1 LERRLKARSTRWSR
15 HRYRPCRRFCK
26 KLLSSPKHCVVFVV
40 LPTKY
45 PDSLFAA
52 AHRSGRLPAMEPQVL
67 VSLASAAV
75 AILVSSITTL
85 LSLRTQRE
93 NTRTTLDV
101 QERLPVAQEQ
111 ALRERSRAQDL
122 RDKRV
127 HPHISL
133 IKWAER
139 LLAALTE
146 MNEDS
151 NPYLSL
157 QDWNMRRHVCGVIHP
172 RPTCSRTARTLRR
185 TFDGH
190 R

>member
-1 LERRLKARSTRWSR
+1 
-15 HRYRPCRRFCK
+15 
-26 KLLSSPKHCVVFVV
+26 
-40 LPTKY
+40 
-45 PDSLFAA
+45 
-52 AHRSGRLPAMEPQVL
+52 MEPQVL

-157 QDWNMRRHVCGVIHP
+157 QDWTCAATYAVSSTPDPPAHALPARCAAHSTATDRSVAHPGRRQQTPAILG
-172 RPTCSRTARTLRR
+172 SRHHDAVLAA
-185 TFDGH
+185 GW
-190 R
+190 

>member
-1 LERRLKARSTRWSR
+1 
-15 HRYRPCRRFCK
+15 
-26 KLLSSPKHCVVFVV
+26 
-40 LPTKY
+40 
-45 PDSLFAA
+45 
-52 AHRSGRLPAMEPQVL
+52 MEPQVL
-67 VSLASAAV
+67 VSLASAAVAAV

-101 QERLPVAQEQ
+101 QERLSVAQEQ
-111 ALRERSRAQDL
+111 ALRERSHAQDL

-127 HPHISL
+127 HPYISL

-151 NPYLSL
+151 NPYRSL

-172 RPTCSRTARTLRR
+172 RPTCSPTDRTLRR

>member
-1 LERRLKARSTRWSR
+1 
-15 HRYRPCRRFCK
+15 
-26 KLLSSPKHCVVFVV
+26 VVFVV